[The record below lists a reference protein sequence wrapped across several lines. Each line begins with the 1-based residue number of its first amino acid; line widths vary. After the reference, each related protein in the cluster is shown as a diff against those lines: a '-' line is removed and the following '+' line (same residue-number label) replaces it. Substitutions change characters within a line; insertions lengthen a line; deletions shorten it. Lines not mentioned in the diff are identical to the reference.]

1 MADEKLIIDFEGA
14 ISFEIMEKLLNELKS
29 ARQFNALRKPVR
41 KRVYGTV
48 VESIDNILKY
58 SATVQGKVKVLQR
71 LPMIMVIENGGKFV
85 VSAGNLIQNEQI
97 DDLRFKLDR
106 VNQMDDEAL
115 KSLYEEVINK
125 EASEEDRGAGL
136 GLITMALRTN
146 ENIRF
151 NFDPAG
157 PVHSYF
163 TMHITIKD

>member
-1 MADEKLIIDFEGA
+1 MADEKVIIDFEGA
-14 ISFEIMEKLLNELKS
+14 ISCEIMEKLLNELKS

-48 VESIDNILKY
+48 VESIDNIFKY

-71 LPMIMVIENGGKFV
+71 LPMIMVIENEGKFV